1 MKKSLLALAALATLT
16 TLSGA
21 ASAQSSVTVYG
32 IVDVGIVQDSG
43 TLGDSVLRLH
53 SGIANGSR
61 LGFKGT
67 EDLGGGMSAFFDI
80 QNGFQADT
88 GALGQGGL
96 IFGRQAFVGLA
107 GPFGS
112 VKLGRQY
119 TPVDDVHGA
128 VDPFGN
134 NYAGR
139 LQNVFEQGYV
149 SRVDNDIM
157 YATPNI
163 SGFDANFA
171 YGLGEVA
178 GDTAVKRYVGGSAG
192 YSNGPLWLRLAL
204 QSTNN
209 GTVAGSSNGSARN
222 TIAGVKYDFGSFKLH
237 GAAAVSK
244 TDAGGVYSVDARDF
258 MIGATVPFGAD
269 SLMTS
274 YIKRKDRLA
283 VARDADQIAIGYNH
297 MLSKRTTIYAAY
309 ARINNKN
316 GSKYLVGTATDSGS
330 NDRGLNLGLR
340 HVF

>member
-1 MKKSLLALAALATLT
+1 MKKSVLALAVMGAV
-16 TLSGA
+16 SGTA
-21 ASAQSSVTVYG
+21 FAQTSVTLYG
-32 IVDVGIVQDSG
+32 IVDVGIVRDSG
-43 TLGDSVLRLH
+43 SLGDSVLRLH

-61 LGFKGT
+61 VGFKGV
-67 EDLGGGMSAFFDI
+67 EDLGGGMTAFFDV

-96 IFGRQAFVGLA
+96 LFGRQAFVGLG
-107 GPFGS
+107 GPIGN

-119 TPVDDVHGA
+119 TPIDDLHGA

-157 YATPNI
+157 YSTPNI
-163 SGFDANFA
+163 AGFDGNVA
-171 YGLGEVA
+171 YGFGEVP
-178 GDTAVKRYVGGSAG
+178 GDTSTKRYIGGSVG
-192 YSNGPLWLRLAL
+192 YTNGPLWLRLAT

-209 GTVAGSSNGSARN
+209 GTTAGTNNGSARN
-222 TIAGVKYDFGSFKLH
+222 TALGAKYDFGSFKLH
-237 GAAAVSK
+237 GAYAISK
-244 TDAGGVYSVDARDF
+244 TDAAGVYSVDARDF
-258 MIGATVPFGAD
+258 MIGATVPFGID

-274 YIKRKDRLA
+274 YIKRKEHLA
-283 VARDADQIAIGYNH
+283 AARDADQIAIGYNH

-316 GSKYLVGTATDSGS
+316 GAKYLVGTATDNGS